1 MASQPAAP
9 AGGILRYQHM
19 TPGGAQ
25 CLNTN
30 TNQNLPPPANFVRAR
45 FMRPC
50 ETGHSR
56 VHPAGLMICDAHRTV
71 LVCGSVPKT
80 PELETALLVLLDQ
93 TQS

>member
-9 AGGILRYQHM
+9 AGGILRCQHM

-30 TNQNLPPPANFVRAR
+30 TNQNLPPPGNFVRAR
-45 FMRPC
+45 FMRRC
-50 ETGHSR
+50 ETGRSR
-56 VHPAGLMICDAHRTV
+56 VHLAGLMISDAHRTI

-80 PELETALLVLLDQ
+80 PEFETALLFLLEQ
-93 TQS
+93 FRS